1 MKKSSLI
8 FIIVAILGLGAGFM
22 AQRWMGNTSTNT
34 AQQTATTEQTKDVST
49 PTHRAE
55 FSLKDL
61 EDKSRNI
68 KEWDGKVLMINF
80 WATWCPPCRK
90 EIPAFIDLQEA
101 YQDKGLVIIGV
112 AIDTKDNVVDFVD
125 PMGINYPVLIGNEEG
140 ISLAKAYGNRYGVLP
155 YTVFVDRSGKIVQT
169 HRNELT
175 FQQAEAIIKPL
186 L

>member
-8 FIIVAILGLGAGFM
+8 FIVVAILGLGAGFM
-22 AQRWMGNTSTNT
+22 AQRWMHNTTTVTAKSDS
-34 AQQTATTEQTKDVST
+34 AQQKDVST
-49 PTHRAE
+49 PEHRPE

-61 EDKSRNI
+61 EDKTRSI
-68 KEWDGKVLMINF
+68 KEWDGKVMMINF

-90 EIPAFIDLQEA
+90 EIPAFIELQEA
-101 YQDKGLVIIGV
+101 YKDKGLAIIGV
-112 AIDTKDNVVDFVD
+112 AIDTKNNVVDFVD

-175 FQQAEAIIKPL
+175 FQQAETIIKPL

>member
-1 MKKSSLI
+1 MKKSSLL
-8 FIIVAILGLGAGFM
+8 FVAVAILGLAAGFM
-22 AQRWMGNTSTNT
+22 AQRWIGNSTPAVNNT
-34 AQQTATTEQTKDVST
+34 DVKIKKDVST
-49 PTHRAE
+49 PEFRPE

-61 EDKSRNI
+61 DDKSRNV

-90 EIPAFIDLQEA
+90 EIPAFIELQEA
-101 YQDKGLVIIGV
+101 YKDKGLAIIGV
-112 AIDTKDNVVDFVD
+112 SIDSKDNVIDFVD
-125 PMGINYPVLIGNEEG
+125 PMGVNYPVLIADQNG

-169 HRNELT
+169 HTNELT
-175 FQQAEAIIKPL
+175 FQEAEAIIKPL

>member
-8 FIIVAILGLGAGFM
+8 FIVVAILGLGAGFM
-22 AQRWMGNTSTNT
+22 AQRWMSNTTSVIEN
-34 AQQTATTEQTKDVST
+34 AENSQQKDVST
-49 PTHRAE
+49 PEHRPE

-61 EDKSRNI
+61 EDKSRDI
-68 KEWDGKVLMINF
+68 KEWDDKVVMINF

-90 EIPAFIDLQEA
+90 EIPAFIELQAA
-101 YQDKGLVIIGV
+101 YKDKGLAIIGV
-112 AIDTKDNVVDFVD
+112 AIDTKSNVVDFVD

-155 YTVFVDRSGKIVQT
+155 YTVFVDRSGKIIET

-175 FQQAEAIIKPL
+175 FQEAEAIIKPL

>member
-1 MKKSSLI
+1 MSKTTSALLMVGLAAAGLASGYVFNNWQHEQKLSETKVATSDGAVVSSNVRP
-8 FIIVAILGLGAGFM
+8 FF
-22 AQRWMGNTSTNT
+22 R
-34 AQQTATTEQTKDVST
+34 
-49 PTHRAE
+49 
-55 FSLKDL
+55 LKDL
-61 EDKSRNI
+61 EDKVRDV
-68 KEWDGKVLMINF
+68 KEWDGQVLMINF

-155 YTVFVDRSGKIVQT
+155 YTVFVDRSGTIVQS

>member
-1 MKKSSLI
+1 MKKSSII
-8 FIIVAILGLGAGFM
+8 FILVAALGLGAGFM
-22 AQRWMGNTSTNT
+22 AQRWMNGTTT
-34 AQQTATTEQTKDVST
+34 TATKSEATQNQDIST
-49 PTHRAE
+49 PEHRPE

-61 EDKSRNI
+61 QGKARSI

-101 YQDKGLVIIGV
+101 YKDKGLAIIGV

-155 YTVFVDRSGKIVQT
+155 YTVFVDRSGKIIQT

-175 FQQAEAIIKPL
+175 FEQAEAIIKPL